1 MHLSRTVTLMKTLL
15 VFLFALWAM
24 PALSQEAIGVIKRG
38 HGQAVIDRSGTKLPA
53 VRGTQIRKGDR
64 IITGAKGSVD
74 VTMRGGALSV
84 GPQANVAV
92 DRFAPEDTQSAQSPM
107 PSMLKGLVSWL
118 SVNRSR

>member
-1 MHLSRTVTLMKTLL
+1 MRYVTPIKTVLLSII
-15 VFLFALWAM
+15 ALWAM
-24 PALSQEAIGVIKRG
+24 PALSQDAIGVVKRA

-53 VRGTQIRKGDR
+53 VRGTQVRKGDR
-64 IITGAKGSVD
+64 IITGAKANVD

-84 GPQANVAV
+84 GPNANVALG
-92 DRFAPEDTQSAQSPM
+92 RFAPEEPQSAQSEM